1 MGPVSEPTDDR
12 EDAPALLDALVE
24 EVRDEFE
31 ATAQILSFEE
41 WLVALLERPR
51 IHARGAAGYLKD
63 ALDYYGR
70 RPARIP
76 SGEVQRFRLFDTEF
90 DGGHRLVG
98 QERAQ
103 NLFYEVIEGFV
114 RMGRVDRLV
123 LLVGP
128 NGSAKSTFLE
138 TIQRALEA
146 YSRTEEGALYRFA
159 WVFPNKQVT
168 GGGIGFGADARLTDA
183 LGASTYARLGSEDI
197 DARLVDEHKDHPLLL
212 LPPRRRRAVIEAIER
227 KDPSFVVCDALRFG
241 ELSHRNRRIFDALLA
256 SYQGDVRKVLRHVQV
271 ERLVLSRK
279 YRQGLVTV
287 EPKQTTD
294 ARSFPVTG
302 DAAYAR
308 LPPAVTGQPLYAVR
322 GDLVDAN
329 RGVIDYSDMLK
340 RPYEHYKYLLT
351 ATETGKVA
359 LEHVVID
366 LDMVFTGSA
375 NDLNL
380 AEFRVGRPGEY
391 QSFRGRMTLIRVP
404 LLRDYRVERKIYE
417 EQIAD
422 QLRGIHVAPHVTTI
436 LALWGVMTRL
446 RRPNADRYPRSIR
459 PVIERLTPLE
469 KADLYSYG
477 RVPRGLSSDEA
488 RELLAQVPA
497 LYDEPFS
504 DTVVEAEGTH
514 HWLGDYEGSFGAS
527 VRDLKNI
534 LLAAASEAGVRHV
547 TVPAVFREIEVF
559 LEDARNHRWMLL
571 EPDGPGYHALRGE
584 GSITAAARERWRDM
598 SDREIRE
605 ALGLVDEQ
613 RYLELFRRY
622 VVHASH
628 ATKKERLYDEVTG
641 ELREPDEA
649 FMRKLEDAMVPG
661 GASAVGA
668 RDEFRKDVIARIGA
682 WALSHPDEEPAY
694 EQIFPDYFAQLRE
707 DYYRRQK
714 ETVRRAIER
723 MLELL
728 GTEDGDEPP
737 PADRLSPA
745 EEENARHA
753 LRVLLG
759 DDDRPPPSGRGHTRM
774 TLKETLVDLLKSRY

>member
-1 MGPVSEPTDDR
+1 MAPGLDSAQASSAATD
-12 EDAPALLDALVE
+12 LLDRIAS
-24 EVRDEFE
+24 EVRSEFE
-31 ATAQILSFEE
+31 ATAQILSYEE
-41 WLVALLERPR
+41 WLAALVERPR
-51 IHARGAAGYLKD
+51 IHARGAAQYLKD
-63 ALDYYGR
+63 AFDHFGR
-70 RPARIP
+70 RSARIP
-76 SGEVQRFRLFDTEF
+76 SGEIQRFRLFDTQF
-90 DGGHRLVG
+90 DGGFRLVG

-103 NLFYEVIEGFV
+103 NLFYEALEGFV
-114 RMGRVDRLV
+114 RMGRVDRLI

-159 WVFPNKQVT
+159 WVFPTKQVV
-168 GGGIGFGADARLTDA
+168 GGGIGFGADTRLTDA
-183 LGASTYARLGSEDI
+183 LGESTYARLGSEDL

-212 LPPRRRRAVIEAIER
+212 LPTRQREEVLEEIARR
-227 KDPSFVVCDALRFG
+227 DPEFVVCDALRFG

-287 EPKQTTD
+287 EPKQTAD

-302 DAAYAR
+302 DAAYGR
-308 LPPAVTGQPLYAVR
+308 LPPSVTGQPLYAVR

-329 RGVIDYSDMLK
+329 RGLIDYSDMLK
-340 RPYEHYKYLLT
+340 RPYEHFKYLLT

-380 AEFRVGRPGEY
+380 AEFRVGRSGEY

-446 RRPNADRYPRSIR
+446 RRPNSDRYPRKIAH
-459 PVIERLTPLE
+459 VIERLTPLE

-477 RVPRGLSSDEA
+477 RVPRGLSSEEA

-497 LYDEPFS
+497 LYDEPFP

-547 TVPAVFREIEVF
+547 TVPAVFREIEAF
-559 LEDARNHRWMLL
+559 LADARNHRWMML
-571 EPDGPGYHALRGE
+571 EPDGPGYHQLRGE
-584 GSITAAARERWRDM
+584 GSITEAARERWRDM

-605 ALGLVDEQ
+605 ALGLVDEA
-613 RYLELFRRY
+613 RYVELFRRY
-622 VVHASH
+622 VLHASH
-628 ATKKERLYDEVTG
+628 ATKKERLYDDVTG

-649 FMRKLEDAMVPG
+649 FMRKLEDSMVPG
-661 GASAVGA
+661 GAKAVGD
-668 RDEFRKDVIARIGA
+668 RDDFRKDVIARIGA

-707 DYYRRQK
+707 DYYRKQK
-714 ETVRRAIER
+714 DTVRRAIER

-728 GTEDGDEPP
+728 GAEGEEPGGG
-737 PADRLSPA
+737 DRLPPA

-753 LRVLLG
+753 LSVLLG
-759 DDDRPPPSGRGHTRM
+759 DDDRPPPSGHGHTRE